1 MSRIIKSME
10 TISRLDTSG
19 EINSRGMGMGIWE
32 YGEYGAWEYGAENGS
47 NENVLNL
54 DCIHVEYAKIQ

>member
-10 TISRLDTSG
+10 TISRLDKSG
-19 EINSRGMGMGIWE
+19 ETNSQGMGMGIW
-32 YGEYGAWEYGAENGS
+32 GVWAREYGAKNGS
-47 NENVLNL
+47 NESVLNL

>member
-10 TISRLDTSG
+10 TISRLDKSG
-19 EINSRGMGMGIWE
+19 ETNSRGMGMGIRGVWAR
-32 YGEYGAWEYGAENGS
+32 EYGAKNGS
-47 NENVLNL
+47 NESVLNL